1 MPKRKKPRRIT
12 PRKRKKV
19 PLVVEGSFIYYAM
32 NDDTM
37 LKIGVR
43 YNIDSKMIKALN
55 PHYHLKRALYAG
67 TPIVLAP
74 EARSFVDKESEERM
88 ALREHV
94 REAREKQER
103 EEDVDSNLRV
113 VSNVAACTS
122 LLPTGLRFG
131 GSVAAQ
137 EDYSQM
143 LAELET
149 KFLASLSQHG
159 ISSDDM
165 QPESSIDNWPNT
177 KLRQLVDAN
186 RVFLHQLSNW

>member
-1 MPKRKKPRRIT
+1 
-12 PRKRKKV
+12 
-19 PLVVEGSFIYYAM
+19 LLVEGSFIYYAK

-37 LKIGVR
+37 LRIGNR

-55 PHYHLKRALYAG
+55 PHYHLTKALYAG

-74 EARSFVDKESEERM
+74 EARSFVDKERQERM
-88 ALREHV
+88 ALRQHV
-94 REAREKQER
+94 REEQESDKARDKAREKAREKQER
-103 EEDVDSNLRV
+103 EEDSNLRV
-113 VSNVAACTS
+113 LSNVAAYTS

-149 KFLASLSQHG
+149 KFLASLWQHG

-186 RVFLHQLSNW
+186 RAFLHQLSNW